1 MDNIVR
7 IDSDHLSFPTAPLPL
22 SQSSHSNSNVSMPP
36 LTIAM
41 SSCYATEIV
50 PHVGSSLHDAV
61 EVGLA
66 FALTLTRTKRQW
78 SPSSSTS
85 PFSNKMSSSETPT
98 SQETFTQNSRRN
110 IRGKTD
116 IA

>member
-1 MDNIVR
+1 MPHAYTKIVMCC
-7 IDSDHLSFPTAPLPL
+7 H
-22 SQSSHSNSNVSMPP
+22 VPP
-36 LTIAM
+36 LR
-41 SSCYATEIV
+41 
-50 PHVGSSLHDAV
+50 SLHDAV